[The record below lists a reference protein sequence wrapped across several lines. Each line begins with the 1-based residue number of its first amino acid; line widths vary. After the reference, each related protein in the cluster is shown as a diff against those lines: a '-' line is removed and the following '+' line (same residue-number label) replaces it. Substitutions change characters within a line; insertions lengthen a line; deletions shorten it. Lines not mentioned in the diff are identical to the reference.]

1 MRRLRRNIL
10 SGSAAYFV
18 MGSALPGIAA
28 YRNREYAPTA
38 PGEAARMDD
47 IARKVRVC
55 PNSAGRG
62 GMAERVELHRYEITG
77 RLGSGADYDVRAA
90 IDRETGA
97 EVALKRPVPQAVSR
111 KQHLAIEARTE
122 RLLLAYE
129 RAGDAGGLLAP
140 LLGYTDTANHDG
152 YFGDE
157 LGEPYT
163 VFVQARAPGIPLLGD
178 MMSRFT
184 GVPIGAGQNLF
195 AMFPL
200 VQPSGAPLFPL
211 HNQLLDLE
219 QAYLDGGYILMD
231 LRPQNV
237 FFRPGAGR
245 VQVIDSGALAGVN
258 DPAPRGRPPLDV
270 NDACLELLKFYT
282 TPEEP
287 PLDAAG
293 YRDARGVRPIVN
305 VRQELDDMRRTLNQA
320 GGSAAVAGEV
330 ILDKIC
336 ARDYS
341 DYRQFRV
348 DLTAYL
354 DALTVRNKSMANRS
368 DALSIWREALDWLR
382 GDYWTR
388 FRFDADAELAVYS
401 S

>member
-1 MRRLRRNIL
+1 M
-10 SGSAAYFV
+10 
-18 MGSALPGIAA
+18 
-28 YRNREYAPTA
+28 
-38 PGEAARMDD
+38 
-47 IARKVRVC
+47 
-55 PNSAGRG
+55 
-62 GMAERVELHRYEITG
+62 ERVELQRYEITG

-111 KQHLAIEARTE
+111 KQHEAIEGRTG
-122 RLLLAYE
+122 RLLAAYDH
-129 RAGDAGGLLAP
+129 AGDAGGLLAP
-140 LLGYTDTANHDG
+140 LFGYTETAIHDEF
-152 YFGDE
+152 FGDE

-163 VFVQARAPGIPLLGD
+163 VFVQGRAPGIPLLGD

-200 VQPSGAPLFPL
+200 IQAQDVTPFPI

-219 QAYLDGGYILMD
+219 QSYFRSGYILLD

-237 FFRPGAGR
+237 FFQPGTGR
-245 VQVIDSGALAGVN
+245 IQVIDSGALAGID

-287 PLDAAG
+287 PQDASG
-293 YRDARGVRPIVN
+293 YRDARGVRPIVDI
-305 VRQELDDMRRTLNQA
+305 RQELAEMRRNLLGA
-320 GGSAAVAGEV
+320 GDDTASTCEV
-330 ILDKIC
+330 ILGKIESR
-336 ARDYS
+336 AYADY
-341 DYRQFRV
+341 DQFRQ
-348 DLTAYL
+348 DFTGYL
-354 DALTVRNKSMANRS
+354 EAISGRGRGLPDFESAKSA
-368 DALSIWREALDWLR
+368 WREALDWLR

-388 FRFDADAELAVYS
+388 FLFDAESELAVYS
-401 S
+401 A

>member
-1 MRRLRRNIL
+1 M
-10 SGSAAYFV
+10 V
-18 MGSALPGIAA
+18 
-28 YRNREYAPTA
+28 
-38 PGEAARMDD
+38 
-47 IARKVRVC
+47 
-55 PNSAGRG
+55 
-62 GMAERVELHRYEITG
+62 ERVELQRYEITG

-111 KQHLAIEARTE
+111 KQHEAIEGRTG
-122 RLLLAYE
+122 RLLAAYDH
-129 RAGDAGGLLAP
+129 AGDAGGLLAP
-140 LLGYTDTANHDG
+140 LFGYTETAIHDEF
-152 YFGDE
+152 FGDE

-163 VFVQARAPGIPLLGD
+163 VFVQGRAPGIPLLGD

-200 VQPSGAPLFPL
+200 IQAQDVTPFPI

-219 QAYLDGGYILMD
+219 QSYFRSGYILLD

-237 FFRPGAGR
+237 FFQPGTGR
-245 VQVIDSGALAGVN
+245 IQVIDSGALAGID

-287 PLDAAG
+287 PQDASG
-293 YRDARGVRPIVN
+293 YRDARGVRPIVDI
-305 VRQELDDMRRTLNQA
+305 RQELAEMRRNLLGA
-320 GGSAAVAGEV
+320 GDDTASTCEV
-330 ILDKIC
+330 ILGKIESR
-336 ARDYS
+336 AYADY
-341 DYRQFRV
+341 DQFRQ
-348 DLTAYL
+348 DFTGYL
-354 DALTVRNKSMANRS
+354 EAISGRGRGLPDFESAKSA
-368 DALSIWREALDWLR
+368 WREALDWLR

-388 FRFDADAELAVYS
+388 FLFDAESELAVYS
-401 S
+401 A